1 MPDPR
6 INYKQEGIMK
16 IQTLLVARHIRN
28 GKEIG
33 KRIVKN
39 RVITDVF
46 VQDIVDN
53 LISPTGTF
61 GDYKYHDT
69 GTGTGGE
76 TPADTGLGI
85 PCGETRDTGTQ
96 TEGAS
101 PNIYKSVA
109 THVYAGTF
117 AITEHGLF
125 DTGTGGILMDRTKF
139 VAINVLDTD
148 EIEFTFIVTFQ
159 SGG

>member
-1 MPDPR
+1 
-6 INYKQEGIMK
+6 MK
-16 IQTLLVARHIRN
+16 IKTLLVARHIRN
-28 GKEIG
+28 GKEIN

-39 RVITDVF
+39 KVITDVF

-53 LISPTGTF
+53 LISSTGTF

-69 GTGTGGE
+69 GIGTGGE
-76 TPADTGLGI
+76 TPTDTGLET
-85 PCGETRDTGTQ
+85 PCGEARDVGTQ
-96 TEGAS
+96 TEGTS

-109 THVYAGTF
+109 THIYADAF
-117 AITEHGLF
+117 AIIEHGLF
-125 DTGTGGILMDRTKF
+125 ASATGGPLMDRTRF
-139 VAINVLDTD
+139 AAINVIATD

>member
-1 MPDPR
+1 
-6 INYKQEGIMK
+6 MK
-16 IQTLLVARHIRN
+16 IKTLLKARHIRN

-33 KRIVKN
+33 KRIVRN

-53 LISPTGTF
+53 LISPTGSF
-61 GDYKYHDT
+61 GNYKYHDT
-69 GTGTGGE
+69 GTGEEGE
-76 TPADTGLGI
+76 TPVNTGLGT
-85 PCGETRDTGTQ
+85 PCGEARDVGTQ

-109 THVYAGTF
+109 SHVYAGAF

-125 DTGTGGILMDRTKF
+125 DSATGGILMDRTKF
-139 VAINVLDTD
+139 VAINVLATD